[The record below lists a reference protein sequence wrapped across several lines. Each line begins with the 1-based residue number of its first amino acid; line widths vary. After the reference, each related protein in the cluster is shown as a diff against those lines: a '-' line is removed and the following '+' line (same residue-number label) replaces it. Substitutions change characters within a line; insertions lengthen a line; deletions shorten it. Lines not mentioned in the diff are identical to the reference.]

1 MDCVKI
7 YPDWMSNSKD
17 VKKLP
22 LSKLFIPGTHSSGS
36 FSYPGKNLKASNH
49 LVLEN
54 YAYAQ
59 SMDVYS
65 QLVFGIRFIDLKIGY
80 NDRLGGKEFWIINE
94 NKFVV
99 ELARVLDDVKLFLSR
114 SNDVVILDFSG
125 FPYGFYK
132 QPKKHIDLVAFLEK
146 QVGDIAVLKDSA
158 EVHVFDMSTE
168 EIKKTGRS
176 LVILYPIEE
185 LSYPESESKFLFP
198 ILKRFTMEDKGHDDS
213 LDFVSLLFSKRNASL
228 VGNEG
233 WIFYAIQSLT
243 GSFVSIFGDVRYLSN
258 VYIFRT
264 ITMAKWCRQEKEP

>member
-1 MDCVKI
+1 
-7 YPDWMSNSKD
+7 MSNSKD

-54 YAYAQ
+54 YAFAQ

-80 NDRLGGKEFWIINE
+80 NDRLGVKEFWIISE

-99 ELARVLDDVKLFLSR
+99 ELTKILDDVKLFLSR

-132 QPKKHIDLVAFLEK
+132 QPKRHIELVAFLEK
-146 QVGDIAVLKDSA
+146 QVGEIAVLKDSGQGHA
-158 EVHVFDMSTE
+158 FDMSTE
-168 EIKKTGRS
+168 EIRKTGRW

-198 ILKRFTMEDKGHDDS
+198 ILKRFSMEDKGHDDS

-228 VGNEG
+228 VGDEG

-243 GSFVSIFGDVRYLSN
+243 GSFVSCLGDTEWFKEIVKYS
-258 VYIFRT
+258 IFRT
-264 ITMAKWCRQEKEP
+264 ITTEKWCRQEKEP